1 MIMEILIRKFIYNLL
16 TNNKLCQLRDLYA
29 NPAKLMQTGDIM
41 FTRKAILDRKRK
53 RYLFPGQKH
62 PNITLQLNRAN
73 RREYYLQ
80 I

>member
-1 MIMEILIRKFIYNLL
+1 MEILIRKFIYNLL

-29 NPAKLMQTGDIM
+29 NPAKLMQTGDSAFIQ
-41 FTRKAILDRKRK
+41 KANRERKRK
-53 RYLFPGQKH
+53 KFLFPGQKH
-62 PNITLQLNRAN
+62 PNITLPPNRTN